1 MPVPKKRQLQSKPV
15 TEKSFSEMTWGER
28 IFQANLISALVGVGC
43 AFYVYQ
49 PELRQWV
56 LNLLPLPLAYKGME
70 FGLGIP
76 AACLGIYLLR
86 QKPVLDKLGRFASWL
101 DNIGADKQ
109 AEAKPAGKK
118 VEDLLPDAPREA
130 YERSGQGVA
139 RRVAPAFEHIGL
151 TQPGERVEIIDVS
164 DGPAA
169 ARVVIS
175 LPPGLRL
182 TRVQNAAKDLQA
194 AIGAPSLQVVSGPR
208 ANTAALI
215 VTHRRKQPVVLKQ
228 VITSGAYQE
237 LLSKDGLPVPV
248 GVNEVGE
255 PVLTDLTRVA
265 HLLVAGAT
273 GAGKSWWLNAVLVSW
288 LLYQGPDRLRLA
300 LVDPKQVELTD
311 YADFPHVLKVATTP
325 EDAVALLK
333 TLCAEMD
340 ARYAMFR
347 DAGVK
352 NIAGYR
358 RKMKVNIPY
367 IACVIDELADLMIQ
381 AKDDVEESL
390 QRLTQLARAAGIHL
404 IVATQRPSVNVIT
417 GVIKANLPS
426 RVVFRLVSQPDYMT
440 VLDSDPGVTLTGK
453 GDGLAL
459 LEGEFGLIRFQS
471 PGVGVSD
478 EQTEQV
484 LVKLKDYWRHRGL
497 EPAPVLAFGDG
508 AGRSGGARN
517 RTGGEVVE
525 LASLG
530 GGDDDDEAPQP
541 PVYLET
547 GEVGDLRE
555 EGPSGP
561 EKEEEDIIRLKRYV
575 ARLAVHLECENPGGK
590 DVRTLPSTVTLRQEL
605 RIDRNRLFE
614 LYRLLES
621 EGWIKGQ
628 GAGKP
633 YLLVVDP
640 EEAAEWLESLEEE

>member
-1 MPVPKKRQLQSKPV
+1 MPAPRKKQSQSKPV

-28 IFQANLISALVGVGC
+28 IFQANLVLALVGAGC

-56 LNLLPLPLAYKGME
+56 LNLIPLPLAYKGME

-76 AACLGIYLLR
+76 AVCLGIYLLR

-130 YERSGQGVA
+130 YERSGQGIA
-139 RRVAPAFEHIGL
+139 RRVAPALEHIGL
-151 TQPGERVEIIDVS
+151 TQPGERVDVIDVS

-169 ARVVIS
+169 ARVIIS

-182 TRVQNAAKDLQA
+182 TRVQNSAKDLQA

-228 VITSGAYQE
+228 VVTSDEYQE
-237 LLSKDGLPVPV
+237 LLKKGGLPVPV

-273 GAGKSWWLNAVLVSW
+273 GAGKSWWLNEVLVSW
-288 LLYQGPDRLRLA
+288 LMYLGPDRLRIA
-300 LVDPKQVELTD
+300 LVDPKQVELSD
-311 YADFPHVLKVATTP
+311 YRDFPHVLKVATTP
-325 EDAVALLK
+325 DDAVALLK

-358 RKMKVNIPY
+358 RKTKDNMPY

-381 AKDDVEESL
+381 AKDDVEENL

-426 RVVFRLVSQPDYMT
+426 RIVFRLVSQHDYMT

-484 LVKLKDYWRHRGL
+484 LARLKDYWRRRGV
-497 EPAPVLAFGDG
+497 EPAPVPAFDG
-508 AGRSGGARN
+508 AGKNGGAKGRA
-517 RTGGEVVE
+517 GGETVE
-525 LASLG
+525 LAPLG
-530 GGDDDDEAPQP
+530 SGDDDDEASQP

-547 GEVGDLRE
+547 GEVGGPRKQESE
-555 EGPSGP
+555 EVVNLPRD
-561 EKEEEDIIRLKRYV
+561 K
-575 ARLAVHLECENPGGK
+575 PGGF
-590 DVRTLPSTVTLRQEL
+590 V
-605 RIDRNRLFE
+605 
-614 LYRLLES
+614 
-621 EGWIKGQ
+621 
-628 GAGKP
+628 
-633 YLLVVDP
+633 P
-640 EEAAEWLESLEEE
+640 EVSHV